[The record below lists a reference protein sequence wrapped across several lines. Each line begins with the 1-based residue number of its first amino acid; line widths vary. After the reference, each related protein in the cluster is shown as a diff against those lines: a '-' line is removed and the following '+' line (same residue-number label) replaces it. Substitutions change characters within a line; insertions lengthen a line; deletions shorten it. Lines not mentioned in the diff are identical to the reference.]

1 MTQVMEPTNQYLS
14 DFERLEKQPAVPA
27 LQRLRKAAIARFAE
41 LGFPGPR
48 DEEWR
53 FTPLAPLIQTP
64 FRLPSVGAM
73 DGMKDQCIGLDDEFG
88 VTLACVNAESP
99 FLLEGGRPCRMA

>member
-1 MTQVMEPTNQYLS
+1 MTQLMEQTDRISRTSSAL
-14 DFERLEKQPAVPA
+14 ERQPAAPA

-53 FTPLAPLIQTP
+53 FTPLAPLVQTP
-64 FRLPSVGAM
+64 FRCPAHARGADGLCRSLRRRRRAPSSSTAAAPCLSIGVGRCPPA
-73 DGMKDQCIGLDDEFG
+73 
-88 VTLACVNAESP
+88 
-99 FLLEGGRPCRMA
+99 